1 MKLVCKNELGGIY
14 IDAAKA
20 GLLLEVNG
28 KKSSLRICE
37 FLLLRQRV
45 NDIDWEG
52 ILLDTNTDDDFHQFS
67 FTIRSKSTIYD
78 LTETLRLRDLLNTA
92 HFYFSLKD
100 VLTRSG
106 VSMEYNLNIPSE
118 EELAVY

>member
-20 GLLLEVNG
+20 GLFLEVNG

-45 NDIDWEG
+45 NSIDWEG
-52 ILLDTNTDDDFHQFS
+52 ILLDTNIDDDFHQFNFS
-67 FTIRSKSTIYD
+67 IRSKTVIYT
-78 LTETLRLRDLLNTA
+78 LTEAIRLRDLVNTA
-92 HFYFSLKD
+92 HFYFLLKD
-100 VLTRSG
+100 ILTRAE

-118 EELAVY
+118 EEIAVL